1 MKYGTIALID
11 VSDMSSDVVSAYLKV
26 LNLSLC
32 ALDGCFIYG
41 LKYGNQCPAGAEALT
56 DKSPS
61 RAFEFA
67 FKAAEAARAHL
78 LYLRAPVP
86 LTDAMLAKLHSTL
99 EMDALFGAAIPRFAT
114 LENDQVWLL
123 PMDGEK
129 SAAVLTRRAL
139 ASLPEYW
146 VVSEFPVACCLMR
159 ASVVANPPPLEQY
172 ESAAGVLAHI
182 LCAIRRRTFR
192 PVVDNRVVVPTDAD
206 AGLLYPELSE
216 ADRTMFSESVFSRF
230 TFPQT
235 GGEGADYFSKS
246 FPSKDA
252 VAEWYAELPVHRLE
266 RLLVAAYPPV
276 GRQRSIVIDC
286 RGMLAHFCGT
296 TVAQL
301 GFLEGFQSMET
312 DWDIH
317 VWAQDFA
324 IKAHRLS
331 ERFPKLK
338 ISEQPNGSHAA
349 VIHMNQLCFSGI
361 LADLHR
367 HGFVGG
373 CNILDT
379 IMWDMILGAPA
390 HVGRV
395 WNLDAEY
402 LDIIFYISE
411 FSRGQ
416 FNHRFPVAEGV
427 MESVSYLSFARSEN
441 VVDGFD
447 GRAVENY
454 VLVFGN
460 NYDHKD
466 VYPTVQRIRARFP
479 DLEIIAIGPECE
491 SLDGVTFLPSGGLP
505 DEQIESLVALA
516 RAVVFPSWNEGFGLP
531 VVKALAYGRP
541 VIVRDLPLW
550 QEIADHVDLPGTLMS
565 FDDAESLGEILF
577 SVIRG
582 DVARVLQQG
591 RLVGVEPL
599 DWKACA
605 QRVLDAVEQRL
616 ANADATQ
623 WMKREKLVRMICA

>member
-1 MKYGTIALID
+1 MKLETTVLVDVTGSPAGSLGSYFRALT
-11 VSDMSSDVVSAYLKV
+11 VSLSARGKL
-26 LNLSLC
+26 
-32 ALDGCFIYG
+32 FIYG
-41 LKYGNQCPAGAEALT
+41 LDDVEARPACSEVLTGLSAAEAFT
-56 DKSPS
+56 
-61 RAFEFA
+61 RAFE
-67 FKAAEAARAHL
+67 AAEASCSHL
-78 LYLRAPVP
+78 LYLQAPVV
-86 LTDAMLAKLHSTL
+86 LTDSMLAGLHEIL
-99 EMDALFGAAIPRFAT
+99 AKDALFGAAIPRFADSAT
-114 LENDQVWLL
+114 DLVWLL
-123 PMDGEK
+123 PKEGDESK
-129 SAAVLTRRAL
+129 ALLTRRAL
-139 ASLPEYW
+139 AALPEYW
-146 VVSEFPVACCLMR
+146 IVSEFPVACCLIR
-159 ASVVANPPPLEQY
+159 SSVVANPPPLGHY
-172 ESAAGVLAHI
+172 EAAASVLKHL

-192 PVVDNRVVVPTDAD
+192 PVIANRVVVSVDAEGD
-206 AGLLYPELSE
+206 LLFPELSQVDHAAFVE
-216 ADRTMFSESVFSRF
+216 TVFSRF
-230 TFPQT
+230 TFPQA
-235 GGEGADYFSKS
+235 GGDGADYFSKS
-246 FPSKDA
+246 FPSKDS

-266 RLLVAAYPPV
+266 RSLVAAYPPV

-331 ERFPKLK
+331 ERFPKLN
-338 ISEQPNGSHAA
+338 ISEQPNGNHAA

-379 IMWDMILGAPA
+379 IMWDMVLGAPA
-390 HVGRV
+390 HVGRI
-395 WNLDAEY
+395 WSLDAEY
-402 LDIIFYISE
+402 LDILFYISE
-411 FSRGQ
+411 FSRMQ
-416 FNHRFPVAEGV
+416 FNHRFPVADGV

-466 VYPTVQRIRARFP
+466 VFPTVQRIRARFP
-479 DLEIIAIGPECE
+479 DLAIVAIGPECG

-505 DEQIESLVALA
+505 EEQIESLVALA

-582 DVARVLQQG
+582 DVTRVLRQG

-605 QRVLDAVEQRL
+605 QRMLDAVEQRL
-616 ANADATQ
+616 ANSDVTQ